1 MNTQN
6 QLIGGAGQAGPQQGQ
21 NLTKDQQKML
31 AQMLLAQGM
40 NGTDPNATAA
50 GGMAV
55 DQGGAALANGAAGVL
70 GAYLMGNKKPNGA
83 MAAGAPGLALLGNG
97 GLPVA

>member
-1 MNTQN
+1 M
-6 QLIGGAGQAGPQQGQ
+6 IGGVGQAGPQGQ

-31 AQMLLAQGM
+31 AQMLLSQGM
-40 NGTDPNATAA
+40 QGTDPNATAA

-70 GAYLMGNKKPNGA
+70 GAYLMGNKNPKGA

-97 GLPVA
+97 GLPGMA